1 MVGYAEANFTRFY
14 GMFQHA
20 NDITGNAYGW
30 MVVLV
35 LFTIMF
41 VSLKARYDT
50 KRAFGASSFMIAIL
64 TIMLRIIG
72 IVTDKVAFI
81 TIIAAGIG
89 IVYLL
94 INRD

>member
-1 MVGYAEANFTRFY
+1 MAGYAEANFTRFY
-14 GMFQHA
+14 GMFQYA
-20 NDITGNAYGW
+20 NDITNDAYGW
-30 MVVLV
+30 IIVLT
-35 LFTIMF
+35 LFVIMF

-50 KRAFGASSFMIAIL
+50 KRAFGASSFMIALL

-72 IVTDKVAFI
+72 VVTDKVAFI